1 MALTETKPI
10 NIGFKAP
17 DFSLIDSKDNQS
29 KSLENLKGRNGTII
43 AFICNHCPYVIHVID
58 EIISLTKDYQEKG
71 INLIAINSNDVEKYP
86 EDSPELMKKW
96 AEDKNF
102 PFPYLFDETQEV
114 AMAYHAACTPDFSL
128 FDADLK
134 CVYRGRLDASTPG
147 NKVGLTGADLRKAI
161 DNLLAEK
168 APLEEQFPSMGCN
181 IKWK

>member
-86 EDSPELMKKW
+86 EDSPELM
-96 AEDKNF
+96 
-102 PFPYLFDETQEV
+102 
-114 AMAYHAACTPDFSL
+114 MAYHAACTPDFSL